1 LEINTWENKSH
12 SFEAILHLLSREQ
25 LEFLLAPH
33 LEAAI
38 DHGHS
43 FLQETLLLLEVVLIE
58 LEAFLLAL
66 LKILF
71 QHSGQVLVRNSR
83 RINYPRMTG
92 IFGTMI
98 SISDGIL
105 IYFGISLE
113 EGIKSAEVDADTMS
127 FLSMLLL
134 LRFQNDLISF
144 AVV

>member
-1 LEINTWENKSH
+1 M
-12 SFEAILHLLSREQ
+12 
-25 LEFLLAPH
+25 
-33 LEAAI
+33 
-38 DHGHS
+38 
-43 FLQETLLLLEVVLIE
+43 LLLEVVLIE

-71 QHSGQVLVRNSR
+71 QHSGEVLVRNSR

-113 EGIKSAEVDADTMS
+113 ESIKFAEVDADTMS
-127 FLSMLLL
+127 FLSMFLL